1 MSQSDFDDVLLDHA
15 VDFLQSHLGSPRLPG
30 RHWLLEHC
38 AAHLRRQHNIGA
50 TAAQD
55 IAIRAYGKVS
65 SVGVREYF
73 DLSRSTSSVIAL
85 RDPGTG
91 LIRMVTVA
99 DLLRMI
105 GPARHAPPR
114 LVATTH

>member
-1 MSQSDFDDVLLDHA
+1 MSPIDLDDMLLDQA
-15 VDFLQSHLGSPRLPG
+15 VDYLQRHLGSPRLPG
-30 RHWLLEHC
+30 RSWLLEHC
-38 AAHLRRQHNIGA
+38 AARLRQYHDIGA
-50 TAAQD
+50 AAAQD
-55 IAIRAYGKVS
+55 IAIRAYGKVTCD
-65 SVGVREYF
+65 GVREYF
-73 DLSRSTSSVIAL
+73 DLSRSTSNVIAL

-99 DLLRMI
+99 DLLRLI